1 MSDQPI
7 AGFSRSII
15 NPHETHM
22 IRHSGNWKAWA
33 LGLIATMSLAAGN
46 SQASVVI
53 GGTRVV
59 YQEKDR
65 EITVKITNEGKKQA
79 LIQSW
84 IDAGNPN
91 ALPDATDA
99 PFILT
104 PPLARIDPG
113 QGQSLRLFYTQDPL
127 AQDKESLFW
136 LNVLEV
142 PPEVDPDE
150 AQPNALQLAFRTRI
164 KLFFRPTALQGSAG
178 EAPSKVSW
186 KFARLDGGGYGLE
199 AHNPTPYHVTFSR
212 VAVKAGGIVRTN
224 QLGGMVAPGARV
236 SFDVDGLA
244 ALPAGPV
251 EVDYTYLD
259 DYGSGV
265 AGQAALQ
272 PAR

>member
-1 MSDQPI
+1 MSKQPI
-7 AGFSRSII
+7 AGLSRQII
-15 NPHETHM
+15 KQLQTNMT
-22 IRHSGNWKAWA
+22 RNSGKWKAWA
-33 LGLIATMSLAAGN
+33 LGLAATMSLVAGN

-53 GGTRVV
+53 GGTRVI
-59 YQEKDR
+59 YQEHDR
-65 EITVKITNEGKKQA
+65 EVTVKLTNEGKKPA
-79 LIQSW
+79 LVQSW

-104 PPLARIDPG
+104 PPLSRIDPG
-113 QGQSLRLFYTQDPL
+113 QGQSLRVLYTKDPL

-142 PPEVDPDE
+142 PPEMEPDE
-150 AQPNALQLAFRTRI
+150 ARPNALQLAFRTRI
-164 KLFFRPTALQGSAG
+164 KLFFRPTGLQGSAG

-186 KFARLDGGGYGLE
+186 TFARLDEGGYGLE
-199 AHNPTPYHVTFSR
+199 AYNPTPYHVTFSR
-212 VAVKAGGIVRTN
+212 VAVKSGEKVKTN
-224 QLGGMVAPGARV
+224 PLGGMVAPGAKV
-236 SFDVDGLA
+236 TFDIDGLT
-244 ALPAGPV
+244 ALPSGPA

-265 AGQAALQ
+265 VGKAVPQ